1 MQLTHE
7 SLLRYQ
13 GLHGTEGLCHVR
25 VYEQAGRL
33 PVAIAGALDDGPG
46 TSTTN
51 AIEMVAA
58 AVQGECF
65 ADGREF
71 ELIEHHP
78 SSIAGDGSPSFCRVR
93 FRHRDIDEDPSD
105 PSHYAGTIVS
115 IEPDGLD
122 FEPGEPVRGD
132 FRDPSWEPI
141 ADIEQLIGREV
152 QLWKNGTYTAHAV
165 AGEPGQRLRDE
176 VAARTDA
183 AINHLLDVLEP
194 VKPTRPQ
201 R

>member
-1 MQLTHE
+1 MQLTQQ

-13 GLHGTEGLCHVR
+13 GLHGSEGLCHVR
-25 VYEQAGRL
+25 AYEQAGCL
-33 PVAIAGALDDGPG
+33 PVAIAGALDDGLG

-58 AVQGECF
+58 AAQRACF
-65 ADGREF
+65 ADGCEF

-78 SSIAGDGSPSFCRVR
+78 SSIAGYGGPSFCRVR

-105 PSHYAGTIVS
+105 LSHYAGAILS
-115 IEPDGLD
+115 FEPDGLD
-122 FEPGEPVRGD
+122 LEPGEPIRGD

-141 ADIEQLIGREV
+141 ADVEQFVGCDV
-152 QLWKNGTYTAHAV
+152 QIWEDGTYTARAV
-165 AGEPGQRLRDE
+165 AGEQGQRLRDR
-176 VAARTDA
+176 VAAHTGE

-194 VKPTRPQ
+194 DR
-201 R
+201 